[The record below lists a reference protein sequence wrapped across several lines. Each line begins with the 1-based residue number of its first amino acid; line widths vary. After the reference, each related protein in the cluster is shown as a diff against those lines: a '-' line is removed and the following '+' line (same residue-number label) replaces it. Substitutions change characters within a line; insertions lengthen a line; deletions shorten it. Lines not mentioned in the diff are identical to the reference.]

1 MSALKDEPKSDEPYR
16 YEHDQVMGDYVFR
29 KGDRV
34 LFRATSLAVCY
45 SEDTHMFG
53 IPGEPIYTLLKH
65 GVSEYVLEHARK
77 LQTAYRDAGLPGM
90 ASEVIVI
97 LSDFWEVETLNKI
110 ISTSG
115 YLGRFIQ
122 EQSTHTPKEPKLQ
135 AENDMQV
142 GREK

>member
-1 MSALKDEPKSDEPYR
+1 MSALNYELMSDEPHR

-45 SEDTHMFG
+45 SEDTQMFG

-65 GVSEYVLEHARK
+65 GNSEYVLEHARK

-115 YLGRFIQ
+115 YLGRFLQ
-122 EQSTHTPKEPKLQ
+122 EQSTHTPKVPKI
-135 AENDMQV
+135 ASGE
-142 GREK
+142 

>member
-1 MSALKDEPKSDEPYR
+1 MSALKDALMSDEPYR
-16 YEHDQVMGDYVFR
+16 YEHDQIMGDYVFR

-65 GVSEYVLEHARK
+65 GNSEYVLEHARK

-90 ASEVIVI
+90 ASDVIVI
-97 LSDFWEVETLNKI
+97 LSDFWDVETLNKI
-110 ISTSG
+110 ISTTG

-122 EQSTHTPKEPKLQ
+122 EQINTCNPKEPKI
-135 AENDMQV
+135 ASGE
-142 GREK
+142 

>member
-1 MSALKDEPKSDEPYR
+1 MSALKDALMSDETYR

-34 LFRATSLAVCY
+34 LFRAASLAVCY

-65 GVSEYVLEHARK
+65 GNSEYVLEHARK
-77 LQTAYRDAGLPGM
+77 LQIAFRDAGLPGM
-90 ASEVIVI
+90 ASDVIVI
-97 LSDFWEVETLNKI
+97 LSDFWDVETLNRI

-122 EQSTHTPKEPKLQ
+122 EQSNTCNSKGSKIASGESP
-135 AENDMQV
+135 A
-142 GREK
+142 GRS

>member
-1 MSALKDEPKSDEPYR
+1 MSALKDELMSNEPYR

-65 GVSEYVLEHARK
+65 GNSEYVLEHARK
-77 LQTAYRDAGLPGM
+77 LQTAYREAGLPGM

-122 EQSTHTPKEPKLQ
+122 EQSNTC
-135 AENDMQV
+135 NSN
-142 GREK
+142 GRKIESGE